1 MYKEEISKESELPD
15 SIIRSPGSLL
25 TLFPADPHPNVS
37 HRYHAHIVS
46 SVTYCQ
52 SDLVR
57 TVFFR
62 HLHYIGLLL
71 RRDSASHH
79 YLRSLAN
86 FHQ

>member
-1 MYKEEISKESELPD
+1 MYKEEISKEPKLSN

-25 TLFPADPHPNVS
+25 PLFPTDPHPNVS

-46 SVTYCQ
+46 TVTYRK
-52 SDLVR
+52 SNLVWAI
-57 TVFFR
+57 FFG
-62 HLHYIGLLL
+62 HLYYVGLLL

-86 FHQ
+86 FH